1 MLVIPIADIKKNML
15 ISRKALI
22 ISKSNN
28 LSLFGAILSN
38 WNYFC
43 EENTRSEA
51 TEVQEELVPH
61 LTP

>member
-1 MLVIPIADIKKNML
+1 MSDINKIKL
-15 ISRKALI
+15 ISKKAMI
-22 ISKSNN
+22 ISKSNK

-43 EENTRSEA
+43 EENTRSKA

-61 LTP
+61 LTS